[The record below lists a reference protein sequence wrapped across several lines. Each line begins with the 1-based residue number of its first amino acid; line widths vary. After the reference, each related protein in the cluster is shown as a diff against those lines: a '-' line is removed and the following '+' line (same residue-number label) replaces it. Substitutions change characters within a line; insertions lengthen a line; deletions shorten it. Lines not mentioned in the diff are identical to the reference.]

1 MAITTLEI
9 DVNTG
14 GSVKSLSDLKK
25 EFKEIQNE
33 LTGLQPG
40 TQKYIDTLKR
50 LGSVKDE
57 IGDLRDEIGAFAGE
71 GAKFGA
77 VQKAIGGIASGFQAA
92 QGAAAL
98 FGSESEDLQKS
109 LLKVQAAMALAEGVK
124 GIAEMGDAFKIVK
137 AVAVDAFKAIKAAI
151 TSTGIGALLVILGT
165 IVAYWDDI
173 KEAVSGVNEEQKKL
187 LETQEASAKA
197 TEKELTDVSKQE
209 NILKLMGKTEK
220 DILNIKIEKSK
231 VAIADLEAQLA
242 TQESMKAAQ
251 IESAERNQSILR
263 GIFRFGLEASAISFR
278 VLAAPIDLL
287 ITTANKVAEI
297 LGFQKITTFSINAE
311 ITKLTSS
318 AAEYG
323 SKLLFDPEEV
333 KSKAD
338 ETIQTTKDKLQEL
351 KNQQAGF
358 QLAIQEIDK
367 QAAEKEKAKLKDKE
381 KEKFDE
387 EEYWRKR
394 RLEEQAAEQF
404 FSDQL
409 AEEEKNKRLAREKA
423 IQDELEL
430 NAKQNDEFNY
440 KLYQEQKKRDEDLL
454 LNKKKAK
461 EQEIELTLQG
471 LTAIQGLADAFAG
484 KSTESQ
490 KRAFQIKKAA
500 SLAQATIETYQAA
513 QSAYA
518 SQMTIPTPDAPI
530 RANIAAAIA
539 IASGLARVAVIAKT
553 KFEGGGATATGGGGG
568 GNLGTFT
575 QGGGGQPP
583 QGLTAQNTVTQLNPD
598 GTVASQGQRQAAPM
612 KAYVVESESRAVTER
627 VNKLSN
633 NSKIG

>member
-251 IESAERNQSILR
+251 IESAERNKSILQ

-311 ITKLTSS
+311 ITKLTAS

-367 QAAEKEKAKLKDKE
+367 QAAEKEKAKLKEKE

-500 SLAQATIETYQAA
+500 SLAQATVETYQAA

>member
-124 GIAEMGDAFKIVK
+124 GIAEMGDSFKIMK
-137 AVAVDAFKAIKAAI
+137 TVAVDAFKAIKAAI
-151 TSTGIGALLVILGT
+151 TSTGIGALLVLLGT
-165 IVAYWDDI
+165 IIAYWDDI

-187 LETQEASAKA
+187 LETQQASAKA

-220 DILNIKIEKSK
+220 DILNLKIEKSK

-263 GIFRFGLEASAISFR
+263 GIFRFGLEANAISFR
-278 VLAAPIDLL
+278 LLAAPIDLL

-367 QAAEKEKAKLKDKE
+367 QAAEKEKANAAEKRKLIDEEHQWLLNSNREALRRQAEMDKE
-381 KEKFDE
+381 FEDAQKKKQE
-387 EEYWRKR
+387 EADK
-394 RLEEQAAEQF
+394 LEAERIEAEIQAEQ
-404 FSDQL
+404 
-409 AEEEKNKRLAREKA
+409 KRLDKQKA
-423 IQDELEL
+423 DRLK
-430 NAKQNDEFNY
+430 AV
-440 KLYQEQKKRDEDLL
+440 EDY
-454 LNKKKAK
+454 KKAK
-461 EQEIELTLQG
+461 EQEVQLTLQG

-553 KFEGGGATATGGGGG
+553 KFEGGGSTATGGGGG

>member
-1 MAITTLEI
+1 MAKTTFEI
-9 DVNTG
+9 ETKLTG
-14 GSVKSLSDLKK
+14 GGDSVKSLKELKQ
-25 EFKEIQNE
+25 EFNEIQKE
-33 LTGLQPG
+33 LSGLQPN

-77 VQKAIGGIASGFQAA
+77 VSKAIGGVASGFQAA

-137 AVAVDAFKAIKAAI
+137 AVAIDAFKAIKAAI
-151 TSTGIGALLVILGT
+151 TSTGIGALLVVLGT
-165 IVAYWDDI
+165 IVAYWDEI

-187 LETQEASAKA
+187 LETQQSSAKE
-197 TEKELTDVSKQE
+197 TEKALNDVSKQE

-220 DILNIKIEKSK
+220 EILNLKIEKSK
-231 VAIADLEAQLA
+231 VAITDLEAQLA

-263 GIFRFGLEASAISFR
+263 NIFRFGLEASAISFR

-338 ETIQTTKDKLQEL
+338 ETIQTTKEKLQEL

-367 QAAEKEKAKLKDKE
+367 QAAEKEKANAAEKRKLI
-381 KEKFDE
+381 DE
-387 EEYWRKR
+387 EYQWRLNSNREALR
-394 RLEEQAAEQF
+394 RQAEMNKEFEDERRKKQEEADKLEAERIEAEIQAEQ
-404 FSDQL
+404 
-409 AEEEKNKRLAREKA
+409 KRLDKQKA
-423 IQDELEL
+423 DRLKAVE
-430 NAKQNDEFNY
+430 DY
-440 KLYQEQKKRDEDLL
+440 KKS
-454 LNKKKAK
+454 K
-461 EQEIELTLQG
+461 EQELQLTIEGFKTIS
-471 LTAIQGLADAFAG
+471 ALADAFAN

-490 KRAFQIKKAA
+490 KKAFQIKKAA
-500 SLAQATIETYQAA
+500 SIAQATVETYQSA

-539 IASGLARVAVIAKT
+539 IASGLARVAVIAKQ
-553 KFEGGGATATGGGGG
+553 KFESPSTGGGGVGG
-568 GNLGTFT
+568 GNLGSFS
-575 QGGGGQPP
+575 QGGGQPP
-583 QGLTAQNTVTQLNPD
+583 QGLTSQNTVTQLNPD
-598 GTVASQGQRQAAPM
+598 GTVASQGQRQAAPV

>member
-151 TSTGIGALLVILGT
+151 TSTGIGAILVILGT

-251 IESAERNQSILR
+251 IESAERNKSILQ

-311 ITKLTSS
+311 ITKLTAS
-318 AAEYG
+318 AADYG

-367 QAAEKEKAKLKDKE
+367 QAAEKEKANAAEKRKLIDEEHQWLLNSNREALRRQAEMDKE
-381 KEKFDE
+381 FEDAQKKKQE
-387 EEYWRKR
+387 EADK
-394 RLEEQAAEQF
+394 LEAERIEAEIQAEQ
-404 FSDQL
+404 
-409 AEEEKNKRLAREKA
+409 KRLDKQKA
-423 IQDELEL
+423 DRLKAVE
-430 NAKQNDEFNY
+430 DY
-440 KLYQEQKKRDEDLL
+440 KKS
-454 LNKKKAK
+454 K
-461 EQEIELTLQG
+461 EQEVQLTIQG

-500 SLAQATIETYQAA
+500 SLAQATVETYQAA

-553 KFEGGGATATGGGGG
+553 KFEGGGATATSGGGG

-575 QGGGGQPP
+575 QGAGGQPP

>member
-40 TQKYIDTLKR
+40 TQKYIDTLKK

-98 FGSESEDLQKS
+98 FGGESEDLQKS

-124 GIAEMGDAFKIVK
+124 GIAEMGDSFKIMK
-137 AVAVDAFKAIKAAI
+137 TVAVDAFKAIKAAI
-151 TSTGIGALLVILGT
+151 TSTGIGVLVVLLGT
-165 IVAYWDDI
+165 IIAYWDDI

-187 LETQEASAKA
+187 LETQQASAKA

-251 IESAERNQSILR
+251 IESAERNQKILQN
-263 GIFRFGLEASAISFR
+263 IFRFGLEASATAFR
-278 VLAAPIDLL
+278 VLSAPIDLL

-297 LGFQKITTFSINAE
+297 LGFQKITTTSLNAE
-311 ITKLTSS
+311 ITKLTTK

-367 QAAEKEKAKLKDKE
+367 QAAEKEKANAAEKRKTIDEEHQWLLNSNREALRRQAEMDKE
-381 KEKFDE
+381 FEDAQKKKQE
-387 EEYWRKR
+387 EADK
-394 RLEEQAAEQF
+394 LEAERIEAEIQAEQ
-404 FSDQL
+404 
-409 AEEEKNKRLAREKA
+409 KRLDKQKA
-423 IQDELEL
+423 DRLK
-430 NAKQNDEFNY
+430 AV
-440 KLYQEQKKRDEDLL
+440 EDY
-454 LNKKKAK
+454 KKAK
-461 EQEIELTLQG
+461 EQEVQLTLQG

-500 SLAQATIETYQAA
+500 SLAQATVETYQAA

-583 QGLTAQNTVTQLNPD
+583 EGLTAQNTVTQLNPD
-598 GTVASQGQRQAAPM
+598 GTVASQGQRQAEPM

>member
-1 MAITTLEI
+1 MAITTFEI

-14 GSVKSLSDLKK
+14 DSVKSLSDLKK

-137 AVAVDAFKAIKAAI
+137 AVAIDAFKAIKTAI
-151 TSTGIGALLVILGT
+151 TSTGIGAFLVVLGT

-220 DILNIKIEKSK
+220 DILNLKIEKSK

-251 IESAERNQSILR
+251 IESAERNKSILQ

-311 ITKLTSS
+311 ITKLTAS

-333 KSKAD
+333 KTKAD
-338 ETIQTTKDKLQEL
+338 ETIQTTKEKLQEL

-367 QAAEKEKAKLKDKE
+367 QATEKSKSNTKENRKLIDEEHKWLLESNREALRRQAEMDKE
-381 KEKFDE
+381 FEDARRKKQE
-387 EEYWRKR
+387 EADK
-394 RLEEQAAEQF
+394 LEAERIEAEIQAEQ
-404 FSDQL
+404 
-409 AEEEKNKRLAREKA
+409 KRLDKQKA
-423 IQDELEL
+423 DRLK
-430 NAKQNDEFNY
+430 AV
-440 KLYQEQKKRDEDLL
+440 EDY
-454 LNKKKAK
+454 KKAK
-461 EQEIELTLQG
+461 EQEVQLTIQG

-553 KFEGGGATATGGGGG
+553 KFEGGGAGATGGGGG
-568 GNLGTFT
+568 GNLGSFS
-575 QGGGGQPP
+575 QGGSGQPP

-598 GTVASQGQRQAAPM
+598 GSVAGQGERNAAPM